1 MELVGVFDL
10 VADKEDEAICMMIP
24 PLWDFYRICF
34 LQQ

>member
-10 VADKEDEAICMMIP
+10 VADKEDEANMYDDSS
-24 PLWDFYRICF
+24 LWDFYRICF